1 MVNSLGK
8 RRNRIHPFT
17 NCIFFLIEK
26 WLTHIIILVSGGL
39 YNNLIFLYIMKW
51 LTQKDLVTICPHT
64 VITILLTTFPVLNIT
79 SLWLIWKQKLVS
91 LNLFSCFTHSLT
103 TSFQKT
109 SIFFSVY
116 VCFSFVC
123 FDFYIPHISEIL
135 WHFLIPSWFIHV
147 VTWQNSFSVLFNGW
161 IIITYVCV
169 CVYAISSLSMQI
181 WMDT

>member
-116 VCFSFVC
+116 VCFYMGDKFIGV
-123 FDFYIPHISEIL
+123 I
-135 WHFLIPSWFIHV
+135 FLIPHRSAIIWYL
-147 VTWQNSFSVLFNGW
+147 SFSFWL
-161 IIITYVCV
+161 T
-169 CVYAISSLSMQI
+169 SLSMI
-181 WMDT
+181 ISIYIHVAADGIISFFMTKI